1 MKDDGQFHRGKVVK
15 VNPDDTFD
23 LVMEDGGQHNSNV
36 SYTDLRRSDK
46 DQSIELNVGTRV
58 LARFQGGQQRFAGV
72 ITKMQRDGTFDI
84 LYDDGDFEEH
94 VQRKFV
100 VPEPEMDSP
109 L

>member
-1 MKDDGQFHRGKVVK
+1 MK

-36 SYTDLRRSDK
+36 SYTDLRRSNK

-58 LARFQGGQQRFAGV
+58 LARFQGGIQRFAGV

-100 VPEPEMDSP
+100 APEPEMDSP